1 MNSVDLQK
9 RMLDFAVRC
18 VRVSEAIPASRT
30 GDVIAKQLLRAG
42 TSVGANYRAACRARS
57 PQEFIAKL
65 GIVEEECDEV
75 IYWLELI
82 ASLKLIG
89 PSKLQNLSSESSE
102 ILAITVSSIKTARSN
117 LLKQSKQDL
126 RKNPQSTIKSSQLKK

>member
-1 MNSVDLQK
+1 MFE
-9 RMLDFAVRC
+9 FAVRC
-18 VRVSEAIPASRT
+18 VRVSEAIPATRT

-75 IYWLELI
+75 NYWLELI
-82 ASLKLIG
+82 GILQLIG
-89 PSKLQNLSSESSE
+89 ASKLQNLTEESNE
-102 ILAITVSSIKTARSN
+102 ILAITISSIKTARSN
-117 LLKQSKQDL
+117 ILKQSQRVP
-126 RKNPQSTIKSSQLKK
+126 RKNTQFSTQSPQPKI

>member
-1 MNSVDLQK
+1 MFE
-9 RMLDFAVRC
+9 FAVRC
-18 VRVSEAIPASRT
+18 VRVSEAIPATRT

-75 IYWLELI
+75 NYWLELI
-82 ASLKLIG
+82 GILQLIG
-89 PSKLQNLSSESSE
+89 TSKLQNLTEESNE
-102 ILAITVSSIKTARSN
+102 ILAITISSIKTARSN
-117 LLKQSKQDL
+117 ISKQSERAP
-126 RKNPQSTIKSSQLKK
+126 RKNTQFSTQSPQPKI